1 MDKIHIINYLIKKN
15 NYKKYLEIGID
26 NAITFKEV
34 KIDYKIG
41 VDPNT
46 SLNDILKKDSDTFFK
61 ENTEKFDIILID
73 GLHHSDQVYK
83 DIVNSLNCLS
93 EEGVIICHDMLL

>member
-34 KIDYKIG
+34 KIDYKITDD
-41 VDPNT
+41 VFR
-46 SLNDILKKDSDTFFK
+46 SSDF
-61 ENTEKFDIILID
+61 
-73 GLHHSDQVYK
+73 
-83 DIVNSLNCLS
+83 
-93 EEGVIICHDMLL
+93 VIINI

>member
-1 MDKIHIINYLIKKN
+1 MYKIHIINYLIKKN

-46 SLNDILKKDSDTFFK
+46 SLSDIL
-61 ENTEKFDIILID
+61 
-73 GLHHSDQVYK
+73 
-83 DIVNSLNCLS
+83 LNL
-93 EEGVIICHDMLL
+93 